1 MVQIIATPGSGD
13 GRARATARRLQRA
26 LARRGRDARVE
37 TFADLTCLKQW
48 AATCA
53 PTFSRLVCVGGD
65 ATLSAAAA
73 ASVRLS
79 VPLLPVPSG
88 FGNIFARTFG
98 HPQRIDRVIEL
109 LDHEDSA
116 VRLAS
121 FQALRDMTGQTFDYE
136 YWRAAEGR
144 QESITRWRAWAV
156 EQGYQ
161 LGPK

>member
-1 MVQIIATPGSGD
+1 MA
-13 GRARATARRLQRA
+13 ARRLDQL
-26 LARRGRDARVE
+26 LASTGRRRG
-37 TFADLTCLKQW
+37 
-48 AATCA
+48 
-53 PTFSRLVCVGGD
+53 
-65 ATLSAAAA
+65 AAAILGA
-73 ASVRLS
+73 AVIFQPLACRPGPPREPLKDNDPVFVIPAIKATAEDSRRNEIPRL
-79 VPLLPVPSG
+79 
-88 FGNIFARTFG
+88 
-98 HPQRIDRVIEL
+98 IEL

-144 QESITRWRAWAV
+144 QESITKWRAWAV